1 MAKQEKKEKKA
12 KRRPS
17 GYNLFIKKCMIANKE
32 QMKGKPFGAAAPVM
46 KGCSEAWK
54 KLSEAEKEKI
64 RAQALQCT
72 PPDIPGRKWVCPI
85 D

>member
-1 MAKQEKKEKKA
+1 MAEKKEKKPKKT

-32 QMKGKPFGAAAPVM
+32 QMKGKPFGSAAPVM
-46 KGCSEAWK
+46 KQCSQDWNA
-54 KLSEAEKEKI
+54 LSEEEKDKI

-72 PPDIPGRKWVCPI
+72 PPDSPRGKWVCPE
-85 D
+85 